1 MAIDYIIALKWISI
15 SAAGGNKDAV
25 KIKSMM
31 TKDMAPADIAK
42 GETLAH
48 AWLDRQKRR
57 KWTGKLNV
65 FFALLGAERN

>member
-1 MAIDYIIALKWISI
+1 VAIDYIIALKWISI

-31 TKDMAPADIAK
+31 TKDMAPADIAE

-57 KWTGKLNV
+57 K
-65 FFALLGAERN
+65 

>member
-1 MAIDYIIALKWISI
+1 VAIDYIIALKWISL

-31 TKDMAPADIAK
+31 TKDMAPADIAE
-42 GETLAH
+42 GATLAH

-57 KWTGKLNV
+57 K
-65 FFALLGAERN
+65 